1 MQALHL
7 WARGCP
13 LAPTWWKA
21 WVGKDAPFGP
31 VWVPVYCCH
40 GWRQHCPGL
49 PPGPV
54 QLRQLL
60 HQEPLIAVLFQI
72 RHALH
77 YTYERPVLLEPTTLR
92 LIPRRDPAQQLVHHK
107 LLVPQLN
114 SSSHVL
120 EADGGEAV
128 ILRFDGLHQELN
140 IEAEMVVCTTRAN
153 PFDWVVT
160 HQAALLL
167 PAAYPHAEARSLLGC
182 RQGMAPVNDAVH
194 RWAAELAA
202 EVDGSTTSFL
212 MHLADTIHHGF
223 HHVGRPEGEPMTPA
237 DTLAS
242 RTGACR
248 DTAMLYVAACRSLGL
263 AARFVSGYSM
273 HHPEEVS
280 EHELHAWAEVYLPG
294 AGWRGY
300 DPSLGLAVADGHV
313 VLTAAPDHH
322 LAAAVSGS
330 YRGTGV
336 GSSLRYAVEVRTAP
350 TLEELQ
356 ALNHHQPL
364 QLPPQEQWISEAVTA
379 AEMEDERR

>member
-1 MQALHL
+1 VRALPNV
-7 WARGCP
+7 GSCP
-13 LAPTWWKA
+13 LGYISFGNYSHSSPSSNRESIQKI
-21 WVGKDAPFGP
+21 GKS
-31 VWVPVYCCH
+31 
-40 GWRQHCPGL
+40 CPLGQ
-49 PPGPV
+49 V
-54 QLRQLL
+54 QLGFPLR
-60 HQEPLIAVLFQI
+60 QEPLIAMLFHI

-77 YTYERPVLLEPTTLR
+77 YSFERPVFLEPTTLR
-92 LIPRRDPAQQLVHHK
+92 LIPRRDPAQQVVHHK
-107 LLVPQLN
+107 LLVPQQTG
-114 SSSHVL
+114 SCHVL

-128 ILRFDGLHQELN
+128 ILRFDGLHQELT
-140 IEAEMVVCTTRAN
+140 IEAEMVVRTTRAN

-160 HQAALLL
+160 YPAALLL
-167 PAAYPHAEARSLLGC
+167 PAAYPAAEACSLQGC
-182 RQGMAPVNDAVH
+182 LQEMPPADEEVH
-194 RWAAELAA
+194 RWAAERAA
-202 EVDGSTTSFL
+202 EVDGSTTAYL
-212 MHLADTIHHGF
+212 MHLADSIHHGF
-223 HHVGRPEGEPMTPA
+223 HHVGRPDGEPMSPA

-336 GSSLRYAVEVRTAP
+336 SSSMRYAVEVRTAP

-356 ALNHHQPL
+356 ALDQDQPL
-364 QLPPQEQWISEAVTA
+364 ELPPQDQWISESATA
-379 AEMEDERR
+379 AKIKAERQ